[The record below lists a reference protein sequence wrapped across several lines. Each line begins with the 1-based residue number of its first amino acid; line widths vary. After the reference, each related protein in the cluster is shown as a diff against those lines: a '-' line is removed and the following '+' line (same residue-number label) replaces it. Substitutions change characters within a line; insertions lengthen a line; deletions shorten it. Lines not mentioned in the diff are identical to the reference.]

1 MQVVN
6 WVSHIITCSM
16 DQRLK
21 LRAVQNATLAN
32 DGGNKQFCCFLP
44 KLASSY
50 KLKNSE
56 YA

>member
-6 WVSHIITCSM
+6 WVSHITCSM
-16 DQRLK
+16 DQCLT
-21 LRAVQNATLAN
+21 LRAVQNTTLAN

-44 KLASSY
+44 KLANSY
-50 KLKNSE
+50 QLKNSE